1 MLEFRPQ
8 ELRCDTAPPRHLE
21 FVVLPCYA
29 IRRSNSSAK
38 TSGRE
43 KWADACE
50 SATNTSGCA
59 ITRCTNSES
68 FVHDLE
74 TPRGYRRTSF
84 SSIELLQPLIGTL
97 SKASM
102 GFLQEARHL
111 HGERPVQSRCLMSGR
126 HFGREDFQSLRVGR
140 SHLLFLRGAE
150 SIMTR

>member
-29 IRRSNSSAK
+29 NRRSNSSAK

-74 TPRGYRRTSF
+74 TPRGIVGLHQLDRAFAAFDMDFIESVDGF
-84 SSIELLQPLIGTL
+84 SSGSSTPTRRAT
-97 SKASM
+97 STVAV
-102 GFLQEARHL
+102 FDVWPAFR
-111 HGERPVQSRCLMSGR
+111 SRGILKVYVW
-126 HFGREDFQSLRVGR
+126 D
-140 SHLLFLRGAE
+140 GAI
-150 SIMTR
+150 SCPRAAQNQ